1 MLEFPRLK
9 FPFQNL
15 KILSFWE
22 MASHN
27 INVPLLPHFAL
38 FFLHFSVH
46 IFPHKQ
52 TPSTKSFDP
61 SPCPVRPQNNPT
73 QAGTRTNSH
82 LGRNSNKFSTRLELK
97 QIPTQARIQTNSHPG
112 WNSNKFPLRPE
123 LKEIPT
129 QAGTRTN
136 SHSGWKSKKFP
147 PRLELEQIPTQAGTQ
162 RNSHPGW
169 RRFFSLLPEES
180 FIFCT
185 LSASRWN
192 WKVKQ
197 IYILAVVISKPI
209 WSSSL

>member
-97 QIPTQARIQTNSHPG
+97 RIPTQARIQTNSHPG
-112 WNSNKFPLRPE
+112 WNSNKFPLRLE

-129 QAGTRTN
+129 QAGPL
-136 SHSGWKSKKFP
+136 K
-147 PRLELEQIPTQAGTQ
+147 
-162 RNSHPGW
+162 NSHPGW
-169 RRFFSLLPEES
+169 RKFFSPLPEEN

-192 WKVKQ
+192 CKVKQ
-197 IYILAVVISKPI
+197 IYIWAVLISKPI